1 MMDQKRNATRENASM
16 QNISRRNL
24 LIASGALL
32 AASVPGVA
40 RAGFPDRRITWI
52 VPFPAGGGLDTVTR
66 IVAGKLADNI
76 GQQVIVENKSG
87 GAGFIGAV
95 ALATSKPDGY
105 TLMTQAL
112 GMSMNPSIYKTL
124 PYDPIKDIRPVAQ
137 IGAVPVVLAV
147 GPNVPAKNLKEL
159 IAYMKANPKK
169 LKGGSFALG
178 SGTLLLE
185 MFRLQAG
192 VEMPIVQYRGASD
205 AVAATNGG
213 ETDIVVMDGTSVF
226 PHIKQGRVKGIFVA
240 ADKRLP
246 ELPDVPTSAEA
257 GLPDYKVE
265 FWYTAFAQGQ
275 TPKPIVDKLNAEI
288 NKAVSS
294 PEVTEKL
301 RAMGLATTSRTA
313 DDFTAQH
320 LREMKEWA
328 EIVKKSGFKPLEI
341 AQ

>member
-1 MMDQKRNATRENASM
+1 MTER
-16 QNISRRNL
+16 ISRR
-24 LIASGALL
+24 ALL
-32 AASVPGVA
+32 QVAGGAALASSFAGAA
-40 RAGFPDRRITWI
+40 RADFPDRMIRWI
-52 VPFPAGGGLDTVTR
+52 VPFPAGGGLDAVTR
-66 IVAGKLADNI
+66 IVAGKLAENI

-137 IGAVPVVLAV
+137 IGAVPVVIAI
-147 GPNVPAKNLKEL
+147 GPNVPAKDLKEL
-159 IAYMKANPKK
+159 IAYAKANPKK

-192 VEMPIVQYRGASD
+192 IELPIVQYRGASD
-205 AVAATNGG
+205 AVAATSGG
-213 ETDIVVMDGTSVF
+213 ETDIVIMDGTSVF
-226 PHIKQGRVKGIFVA
+226 PHIKGGRVKGIAVA

-246 ELPDVPTSAEA
+246 ELPDVPTTVEA

-265 FWYTAFAQGQ
+265 FWYTAFAQGG
-275 TPKPIVDKLNAEI
+275 TPKPIVDRLNAEI
-288 NKAVSS
+288 NKAVAS
-294 PEVTEKL
+294 PEVTAKL
-301 RAMGLATTSRTA
+301 KSMSLATANRTA

-320 LREMKEWA
+320 HREMKEWA
-328 EIVKKSGFKPLEI
+328 EIVAKSGFKPMEI
-341 AQ
+341 SQ

>member
-1 MMDQKRNATRENASM
+1 MNKL
-16 QNISRRNL
+16 ISRRNL
-24 LIASGALL
+24 MKTAAGAAATL
-32 AASVPGVA
+32 AVGTPAFA
-40 RAGFPDRRITWI
+40 DFPDRRINWI

-66 IVAGKLADNI
+66 IVAQKLAENI

-124 PYDPIKDIRPVAQ
+124 PYDAVKDIRPVAQ
-137 IGAVPVVLAV
+137 IGAVPVVIAI
-147 GPNVPAKNLKEL
+147 GPNVPAKNLAEL
-159 IAYMKANPKK
+159 IAYAKANPKK

-192 VEMPIVQYRGASD
+192 IELPIVQYRGASD
-205 AVAATNGG
+205 AIAATNGG
-213 ETDIVVMDGTSVF
+213 ETDIIIMDGTSVF
-226 PHIKQGRVKGIFVA
+226 PHIKSGRVRGMATA
-240 ADKRLP
+240 ADKRIA
-246 ELPDVPTSAEA
+246 ELPDVPTTVEA

-265 FWYTAFAQGQ
+265 FWYTAFAQGG
-275 TPKPIVDKLNAEI
+275 TPKPVVDRLNSEI
-288 NKAVSS
+288 NKAVAS

-301 RAMGLATTSRTA
+301 KGMGLATANRTA

-328 EIVKKSGFKPLEI
+328 EIVAKSGFKPLEI
-341 AQ
+341 SP

>member
-1 MMDQKRNATRENASM
+1 MTE
-16 QNISRRNL
+16 ISRRNML
-24 LIASGALL
+24 LASGAML
-32 AASVPGVA
+32 AASVPGIA
-40 RAGFPDRRITWI
+40 RADFPDRRITWI
-52 VPFPAGGGLDTVTR
+52 VPFPAGGGLDAVTR

-137 IGAVPVVLAV
+137 IGAVPVVLAI
-147 GPNVPAKNLKEL
+147 GPNVPANNLKEL
-159 IAYMKANPKK
+159 IAYTKENPKK

-178 SGTLLLE
+178 SGTMLLE

-192 VEMPIVQYRGASD
+192 IELPIVQYRGASD

-213 ETDIVVMDGTSVF
+213 ETDIVLMDGTSVF
-226 PHIKQGRVKGIFVA
+226 PHIKAGRVKGIMVA
-240 ADKRLP
+240 ADKRIP
-246 ELPDVPTSAEA
+246 ELPDVPTSVEA
-257 GLPDYKVE
+257 GMPNYKVE
-265 FWYTAFAQGQ
+265 FWYAAFAQGQ
-275 TPKPIVDKLNAEI
+275 TPKPVVDRLNAEI
-288 NKAVSS
+288 NKAVSA
-294 PEVTEKL
+294 PDVKEKL

-328 EIVKKSGFKPLEI
+328 GIVQQSGFKPLEI
-341 AQ
+341 TP

>member
-1 MMDQKRNATRENASM
+1 MRSRV
-16 QNISRRNL
+16 SRREL
-24 LIASGALL
+24 LQL
-32 AASVPGVA
+32 AGGVA
-40 RAGFPDRRITWI
+40 LASSFPGSARADFPDRMIRWI

-66 IVAGKLADNI
+66 IVAGKLAENI

-87 GAGFIGAV
+87 GAGFIGSV

-112 GMSMNPSIYKTL
+112 GMSMNPSIYKSL

-137 IGAVPVVLAV
+137 IGAVPVVIAI
-147 GPNVPAKNLKEL
+147 GPNVPANNLKEL
-159 IAYMKANPKK
+159 IAYAKANPKK

-192 VEMPIVQYRGASD
+192 IELPIVQYRGAAD
-205 AVAATNGG
+205 VVAATSGG
-213 ETDIVVMDGTSVF
+213 ETDIVIMDGTSVF
-226 PHIKQGRVKGIFVA
+226 PHIKGGRVKGIAVA

-246 ELPDVPTSAEA
+246 ELPEVPTTVEA

-265 FWYTAFAQGQ
+265 FWYTAFAQGG

-288 NKAVSS
+288 NKAVAS
-294 PEVTEKL
+294 PEVAEKL
-301 RAMGLATTSRTA
+301 KAMGLATTNRTA

-320 LREMKEWA
+320 HREMKEWA
-328 EIVKKSGFKPLEI
+328 EIVAKSGFKPMEI
-341 AQ
+341 SQ

>member
-1 MMDQKRNATRENASM
+1 ME
-16 QNISRRNL
+16 NISRRNL
-24 LIASGALL
+24 LLASGAV
-32 AASVPGVA
+32 AIASVPGVA
-40 RAGFPDRRITWI
+40 RADFPDRNVRWI

-66 IVAGKLADNI
+66 IVAAKISENI
-76 GQQVIVENKSG
+76 GQQIIVENKTG

-112 GMSMNPSIYKTL
+112 GMSMNPSIYKGL
-124 PYDPIKDIRPVAQ
+124 PYDAKKDIRPVAE
-137 IGAVPVVLAV
+137 IGAVAVVIAV
-147 GPNVPAKNLKEL
+147 GPNVPGKNLQEV
-159 IAYMKANPKK
+159 IAYAKANPKK

-192 VEMPIVQYRGASD
+192 IELPIVQYRGASD
-205 AVAATNGG
+205 AVAATSAG
-213 ETDIVVMDGTSVF
+213 ETDIVIMDGTSVF
-226 PHIKQGRVKGIFVA
+226 PHIKASRVRGLAIA

-246 ELPDVPTSAEA
+246 ELPDVPTTAEA
-257 GLPDYKVE
+257 GLPNYKVE

-275 TPKPIVDKLNAEI
+275 TPKPIVDRLNAEI
-288 NKAVSS
+288 NKAVAS

-301 RAMGLATTSRTA
+301 RSMGLATANRTA

-320 LREMKEWA
+320 YREMDEWA
-328 EIVKKSGFKPLEI
+328 EIVKQSDFKPMDI
-341 AQ
+341 TP

>member
-1 MMDQKRNATRENASM
+1 MPVL
-16 QNISRRNL
+16 SRRSVL
-24 LIASGALL
+24 QAAFGL
-32 AASVPGVA
+32 AAVCAAITPA
-40 RAGFPDRRITWI
+40 YAEFPDRMIRWI
-52 VPFPAGGGLDTVTR
+52 VPFPAGGGLDAVTR
-66 IVAGKLADNI
+66 IVAGKLSENI
-76 GQQVIVENKSG
+76 GQQVIVENKTG

-112 GMSMNPSIYKTL
+112 GMSMNPSIYKSL

-137 IGAVPVVLAV
+137 IGAVAVVIAI
-147 GPNVPAKNLKEL
+147 GPNVPATNLKEL
-159 IAYMKANPKK
+159 IAYAKANPKK

-192 VEMPIVQYRGASD
+192 IELPIVQYRGASD
-205 AVAATNGG
+205 AIAATNGG
-213 ETDIVVMDGTSVF
+213 ETDIVIMDGTSVF
-226 PHIKQGRVKGIFVA
+226 PHIKSGRVRGIAVA

-246 ELPDVPTSAEA
+246 ELPDVPTTVEA
-257 GLPDYKVE
+257 GLPEYKVE
-265 FWYTAFAQGQ
+265 FWYTAFAQGG
-275 TPKPIVDKLNAEI
+275 TPKPIVDRLNLEI
-288 NKAVSS
+288 NKAVAA
-294 PEVTEKL
+294 PDVAEKL
-301 RAMGLATTSRTA
+301 KAMALSTSNRTA

-328 EIVKKSGFKPLEI
+328 DIVARSGFQPLEI

>member
-1 MMDQKRNATRENASM
+1 MTDR
-16 QNISRRNL
+16 ISRRVL
-24 LIASGALL
+24 LQVAGGAALASSF
-32 AASVPGVA
+32 ASSA
-40 RAGFPDRRITWI
+40 RADFPDRMIRWI

-66 IVAGKLADNI
+66 IVAGKLAENI

-137 IGAVPVVLAV
+137 IGAVPVIIAI
-147 GPNVPAKNLKEL
+147 GPNVPAKDLKEL
-159 IAYMKANPKK
+159 IAYAKANPKK

-192 VEMPIVQYRGASD
+192 IELPIVQYRGASD
-205 AVAATNGG
+205 AVAATSGG
-213 ETDIVVMDGTSVF
+213 ETDIVIMDGTSVF
-226 PHIKQGRVKGIFVA
+226 PHIKGGRVKGIAVA
-240 ADKRLP
+240 ADRRLP
-246 ELPDVPTSAEA
+246 ELPDVPTTVEA

-265 FWYTAFAQGQ
+265 FWYTAFAQGG
-275 TPKPIVDKLNAEI
+275 TPKPIVDRLNAEI
-288 NKAVSS
+288 NKAVASQ
-294 PEVTEKL
+294 EVADKL
-301 RAMGLATTSRTA
+301 KSMSLATANRTA

-320 LREMKEWA
+320 HREMKEWA
-328 EIVKKSGFKPLEI
+328 EIVAKSGFKPMEI
-341 AQ
+341 SQ

>member
-1 MMDQKRNATRENASM
+1 MNSF
-16 QNISRRNL
+16 ISRRRL
-24 LIASGALL
+24 LQAGA
-32 AASVPGVA
+32 GVA
-40 RAGFPDRRITWI
+40 AAALVGTPAFADFPDRRINWI

-66 IVAGKLADNI
+66 IVAQKLSENI
-76 GQQVIVENKSG
+76 GQQVVVENKSG
-87 GAGFIGAV
+87 GAGFIGSV

-137 IGAVPVVLAV
+137 IGAVPVVIAIN
-147 GPNVPAKNLKEL
+147 PKVPANNLKEL
-159 IAYMKANPKK
+159 IAYAKANPKQ

-192 VEMPIVQYRGASD
+192 IELPIVQYRGASD
-205 AVAATNGG
+205 AIAATNGG
-213 ETDIVVMDGTSVF
+213 ETDIVIMDGTSVF
-226 PHIKQGRVKGIFVA
+226 PHIKAGRVRGIAIA

-246 ELPDVPTSAEA
+246 ELPDVPTTVEA

-265 FWYTAFAQGQ
+265 FWYTAFGQGG
-275 TPKPIVDKLNAEI
+275 TPKPVVDKLNAEI
-288 NKAVSS
+288 NKAVATK
-294 PEVTEKL
+294 EVTDKL
-301 RAMGLATTSRTA
+301 RAMGLAPANRTA

-320 LREMKEWA
+320 HREMKEWA
-328 EIVKKSGFKPLEI
+328 EIVAKSGFKPMEI
-341 AQ
+341 SQ

>member
-1 MMDQKRNATRENASM
+1 MAIQF
-16 QNISRRNL
+16 SRRAL
-24 LIASGALL
+24 LRVTGGAAL
-32 AASVPGVA
+32 AASFGGVA
-40 RAGFPDRRITWI
+40 RADFPDRNIRWI

-76 GQQVIVENKSG
+76 RQQVIVENKTG

-124 PYDPIKDIRPVAQ
+124 PYDPIKGIRPVAQ
-137 IGAVPVVLAV
+137 IGAVPVVIAI
-147 GPNVPAKNLKEL
+147 GPNVPANNLKEL
-159 IAYMKANPKK
+159 IAYAKANPKK

-192 VEMPIVQYRGASD
+192 IELPIVQYRGASD
-205 AVAATNGG
+205 AIAATSGG
-213 ETDIVVMDGTSVF
+213 ETDIVIIDGTSMF
-226 PHIKQGRVKGIFVA
+226 PHIKGGRVKGIAVA

-246 ELPDVPTSAEA
+246 ELPDVPTTVEA

-265 FWYTAFAQGQ
+265 FWYAAFAQGG
-275 TPKPIVDKLNAEI
+275 TPKPIVDRLNAEI
-288 NKAVSS
+288 NKAVAS
-294 PEVTEKL
+294 PEVAGKL
-301 RAMGLATTSRTA
+301 KAMGLATKNRTA

-328 EIVKKSGFKPLEI
+328 EIVAKSGFKPMEI
-341 AQ
+341 SQ

>member
-1 MMDQKRNATRENASM
+1 M
-16 QNISRRNL
+16 QNISRRHL
-24 LIASGALL
+24 LLASGALL
-32 AASVPGVA
+32 AAGVPGVA
-40 RAGFPDRRITWI
+40 RADFPDRRINWI

-66 IVAGKLADNI
+66 IVAAKMSENI
-76 GQQVIVENKSG
+76 GQQIVVENKTG

-95 ALATSKPDGY
+95 ALATSKADGY

-124 PYDPIKDIRPVAQ
+124 PYDPVKDIRPVAQ
-137 IGAVPVVLAV
+137 IGAVPVVIAI
-147 GPNVPAKNLKEL
+147 GPNVPAANLKEL
-159 IAYMKANPKK
+159 IAYAKANPKK

-192 VEMPIVQYRGASD
+192 IELPIVQYRGASD
-205 AVAATNGG
+205 AVAATTGG
-213 ETDIVVMDGTSVF
+213 ETDVVIMDGTSVF
-226 PHIKQGRVKGIFVA
+226 PHIKSGRVKGIAVA

-246 ELPDVPTSAEA
+246 ELPDLPTTVEA

-275 TPKPIVDKLNAEI
+275 TPKPIVDRLNAEI
-288 NKAVSS
+288 NKAVAS

-301 RAMGLATTSRTA
+301 RSMGLAPANRTA

-328 EIVKKSGFKPLEI
+328 EIVKKSGFQPLEI
-341 AQ
+341 Q